1 MEWMDALESQG
12 ERYVCMIIHPI
23 GAEVELACSFRDAS
37 PESLFG
43 ILETQRTILLRE
55 RTVDI
60 VDVLC
65 ALSVRERWVQD
76 HHSTAVHDE
85 AYLPPKRTVQPLG
98 EIRQRLLEECPG
110 ERDVVDGFKDRS
122 CRCGRQCHVRS
133 SCHWECH
140 HDRSGLERPLGGGLG
155 ESVHSHLGGVVNMVR
170 RGGMLEKDGM
180 MKG

>member
-1 MEWMDALESQG
+1 MDALESQG
-12 ERYVCMIIHPI
+12 KRYVGMIIHPI

-65 ALSVRERWVQD
+65 ALPVRERRVQD

-85 AYLPPKRTVQPLG
+85 AYLPPKRTVQPL
-98 EIRQRLLEECPG
+98 
-110 ERDVVDGFKDRS
+110 
-122 CRCGRQCHVRS
+122 
-133 SCHWECH
+133 
-140 HDRSGLERPLGGGLG
+140 
-155 ESVHSHLGGVVNMVR
+155 
-170 RGGMLEKDGM
+170 
-180 MKG
+180 